1 MRTSIGAVVVL
12 VLVALVAGVVVTAF
26 STGGSAT
33 TIPIVPADVS
43 SGTASSAPLGKE
55 DGQGEAGG
63 PGEADESGTTGV
75 VSSGAGAGAGAGAS
89 SDASPGAVSPDRV
102 SSTGPTVPAPLLVH
116 LVGAVAN
123 PGLYELRE
131 GDRVVDA
138 VAAAGGFTPD
148 ADQARLNLA
157 GPVGDGEQVF
167 VPRVGEALPVAR
179 GSGAP
184 AAGEPSSPVNL
195 NTADE
200 AALDALPG
208 VGPATA
214 KNILDWRE
222 ANGRFT
228 AVEDLLSV
236 TGIGEKTLAELR
248 DLVTV

>member
-55 DGQGEAGG
+55 DGPGEAGG

-157 GPVGDGEQVF
+157 GPVSDGEQVF